1 MQLYWFL
8 IIFTGENEFDKNA
21 IVLLVPE
28 LLPGKNGVNK
38 YDGTLVSD
46 TFFINEFQKKL
57 GK

>member
-28 LLPGKNGVNK
+28 LLPGKNGVNE

-46 TFFINEFQKKL
+46 TFFINEFQKKI
-57 GK
+57 G